1 MHVAAALPPVRPPT
15 APPRTRSGVI
25 VAALLLLLGGAGYR
39 AAVAVFGSEALEKIA
54 LPTPLSALPLTLGDW
69 QGVEVPVSEGVQRV
83 AGNDDF
89 LSRTYRKALTGQ
101 SVNVYVG
108 YTARPRTM
116 LRHRPTVCYPSA
128 GFSHLYTRNVSLD
141 ESRGLLAMVHSFLK
155 SDLVETRAIVL
166 NYYVLAGAYTID
178 EKSFWS
184 ASWRT
189 PNLSGDFGRYVAQV
203 QIMAPIVTSE
213 EAAIEAVKSFA
224 LDSAAEL
231 RRLLPGTPEFTAAA
245 AALGAPASAAVAT
258 PVAKGADV
266 R

>member
-1 MHVAAALPPVRPPT
+1 MHVAAASPPVRPPRA
-15 APPRTRSGVI
+15 APPRRSGVI
-25 VAALLLLLGGAGYR
+25 VAVLLLLLGGVAYR

-54 LPTPLSALPLTLGDW
+54 LPTPLSALPLTLGEW

-89 LSRTYRKALTGQ
+89 LSRTYRRALTGQ
-101 SVNVYVG
+101 SVSVYVG

-116 LRHRPTVCYPSA
+116 LQHRPTVCYPSA

-141 ESRGLLAMVHSFLK
+141 ESHGLVGMVHSFLK

-184 ASWRT
+184 VAWRT

-203 QIMAPIVTSE
+203 QVMAPIVTSE
-213 EAAIEAVKSFA
+213 EAAVEAVKSFA

-245 AALGAPASAAVAT
+245 AGSAASTLESGAAASAEGVH
-258 PVAKGADV
+258 
-266 R
+266 

>member
-1 MHVAAALPPVRPPT
+1 MHVAAAPLP
-15 APPRTRSGVI
+15 APPPASAPRRSAGVI
-25 VAALLLLLGGAGYR
+25 AALLLLLLGGAAYR
-39 AAVAVFGSEALEKIA
+39 AAVAYFGSDALEKIA

-69 QGVEVPVSEGVQRV
+69 VGTEVPVSEGVQRV

-101 SVNVYVG
+101 TVNVYVG

-128 GFSHLYTRNVSLD
+128 GFTHLGTENVTLD
-141 ESRGLLAMVHSFLK
+141 PASGLVGMVHSFLK
-155 SDLVETRAIVL
+155 TDLVETRAIVL
-166 NYYVLAGAYTID
+166 NYYVLAGTYTID

-184 ASWRT
+184 AAWRT
-189 PNLSGDFGRYVAQV
+189 PNLAGDFGRYVAQV
-203 QIMAPIVTSE
+203 QIMTPIVTSE
-213 EAAIEAVKSFA
+213 EAAIDAVKSFA
-224 LDSAAEL
+224 VDSAADL

-245 AALGAPASAAVAT
+245 AGSTVAASA
-258 PVAKGADV
+258 GANV

>member
-1 MHVAAALPPVRPPT
+1 MHVAAVSPPVPPPT

-25 VAALLLLLGGAGYR
+25 VAALLLIFGGAGYR

-54 LPTPLSALPLTLGDW
+54 LPTPLSAFPLTLGDW
-69 QGVEVPVSEGVQRV
+69 AGTEVPVSEGVQRV

-101 SVNVYVG
+101 TVNVYVG

-116 LRHRPTVCYPSA
+116 LRHRPTVCYVSA
-128 GFSHLYTRNVSLD
+128 GFSHLGTRNVPLD
-141 ESRGLLAMVHSFLK
+141 PASGLKVMVHSFLK
-155 SDLVETRAIVL
+155 TDLVETRAIVL

-178 EKSFWS
+178 EGSFWS

-203 QIMAPIVTSE
+203 QVMAPIVTSE

-224 LDSAAEL
+224 IDSALEL

-245 AALGAPASAAVAT
+245 AGSAAAASAEGVH
-258 PVAKGADV
+258 
-266 R
+266 